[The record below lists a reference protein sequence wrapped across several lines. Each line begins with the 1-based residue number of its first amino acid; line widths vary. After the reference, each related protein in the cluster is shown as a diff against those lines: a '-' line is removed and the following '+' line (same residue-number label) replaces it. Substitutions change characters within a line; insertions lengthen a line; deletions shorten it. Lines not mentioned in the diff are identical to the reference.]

1 MKMLLRP
8 NPRSYRRH
16 SSLQVD
22 VTADSSY
29 WTCGLPRTEIPDQP
43 QQYPRAGID
52 VGGFD
57 MLVGMMADAAAAPH
71 EHHGDIGDVD
81 HRHAVVPCPARQF
94 EHTMTLPCNGLR
106 HLALEPGSARHGAV
120 LVGDV
125 ELQHELAAF
134 GDIFDSADNV
144 GHRELAVRIRGRADI
159 DGERYLSRDD
169 IGRTGHG
176 MDVSD
181 GPDQAVFVGPAELF
195 DFDNAFRSPRQRIA
209 PQQHRHG

>member
-8 NPRSYRRH
+8 NPRSCRSR

-22 VTADSSY
+22 VTAGSSY
-29 WTCGLPRTEIPDQP
+29 WTCGLPRTKILDQP

-81 HRHAVVPCPARQF
+81 HRHAVVPRPARQF
-94 EHTMTLPCNGLR
+94 EHTITLPCNGLR

-125 ELQHELAAF
+125 ELQHELAAL
-134 GDIFDSADNV
+134 GDIFDAADDV
-144 GHRELAVRIRGRADI
+144 GHRELAVRIRRRAHVDR
-159 DGERYLSRDD
+159 ERYLPRDD
-169 IGRTGHG
+169 IGSTWYG

-181 GPDQAVFVGPAELF
+181 GPDQAACVGAAELLYR
-195 DFDNAFRSPRQRIA
+195 DN
-209 PQQHRHG
+209 